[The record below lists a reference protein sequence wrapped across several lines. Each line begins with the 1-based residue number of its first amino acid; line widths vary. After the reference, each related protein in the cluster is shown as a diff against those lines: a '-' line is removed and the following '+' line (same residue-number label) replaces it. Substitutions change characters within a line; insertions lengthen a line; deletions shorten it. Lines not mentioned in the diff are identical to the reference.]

1 MKAALLLAI
10 VVATFVTATTA
21 DARRRPNYSNSN
33 NDYWE
38 DRWDKRRDA
47 RRAGI
52 VAGAVAGSI
61 ARSAGNERAEQ
72 RYEQCVI
79 YSGYDYECERRLY
92 EDEMRAR
99 RAGRRTAYAVGITT
113 REIVRD

>member
-1 MKAALLLAI
+1 MKTTLLLAL
-10 VVATFVTATTA
+10 VAVTFASATAA
-21 DARRRPNYSNSN
+21 DARRRPNYNN

-38 DRWDKRRDA
+38 DRWDNRRDA

-52 VAGAVAGSI
+52 VAGAVAGGI
-61 ARSAGNERAEQ
+61 ARSAANERAEQ

>member
-1 MKAALLLAI
+1 MRTALLLAL
-10 VVATFVTATTA
+10 VAASFVTATA
-21 DARRRPNYSNSN
+21 AEARRRPNYN

-38 DRWDKRRDA
+38 DRWENRRDA

-61 ARSAGNERAEQ
+61 ARSAANERAEN

-92 EDEMRAR
+92 DDEMRAR
-99 RAGRRTAYAVGITT
+99 RAGRRTAYAVGIAT